1 MSQVPPIFLG
11 VAALV
16 GSGAG
21 HGDGRIGIFWQAALI
36 ILFVLLNGFFVA
48 AEFALVKVRTSQL
61 DEIIDEA
68 KPRRRVRRAMLA
80 RQIIVNIDSFL
91 SAAQLGITICS
102 LVLGALAEPFVHR
115 LVAPLL
121 GEGGVGLNE
130 WWVRG
135 ISWTVAIASVTSIHV
150 VVGEQMPKT
159 LAIRRPLDL
168 SLWVGAPMKWFHWCF
183 KPLIWLLNTASIT
196 LLRWIFKVE
205 AAEEGHMVHSSEEL
219 RLLVE
224 QSEEKSEVTETE
236 RDILVNALGLSER
249 IVRDIMTPRSSV
261 VPLDVNVDFQK
272 NLRRAVESK
281 HTRFPLI
288 DRHFQNTLGLVH
300 IKDLLAV
307 LNEPEPDLRRI
318 KRELLAVPNL
328 MPLDKL
334 LKFFLA
340 KHTHLALVVDEFG
353 GTVGM
358 VTLDDVIEELVGTIH
373 DEFDAE
379 ERPFQR
385 LTDTEF
391 LVDAGTSLHDL
402 AEFTELKLE
411 SDDVSTVGGYVTK
424 VLGHLPNLGEKAEI
438 AGYEATVTRT
448 NGHRLVQL
456 HFRRLTETPAAPTPP

>member
-1 MSQVPPIFLG
+1 M
-11 VAALV
+11 
-16 GSGAG
+16 
-21 HGDGRIGIFWQAALI
+21 
-36 ILFVLLNGFFVA
+36 
-48 AEFALVKVRTSQL
+48 
-61 DEIIDEA
+61 
-68 KPRRRVRRAMLA
+68 
-80 RQIIVNIDSFL
+80 
-91 SAAQLGITICS
+91 
-102 LVLGALAEPFVHR
+102 
-115 LVAPLL
+115 
-121 GEGGVGLNE
+121 
-130 WWVRG
+130 
-135 ISWTVAIASVTSIHV
+135 
-150 VVGEQMPKT
+150 
-159 LAIRRPLDL
+159 
-168 SLWVGAPMKWFHWCF
+168 
-183 KPLIWLLNTASIT
+183 
-196 LLRWIFKVE
+196 
-205 AAEEGHMVHSSEEL
+205 
-219 RLLVE
+219 
-224 QSEEKSEVTETE
+224 TETE

-249 IVRDIMTPRSSV
+249 IVRDIMTPRSSIV
-261 VPLDVNVDFQK
+261 ALDINVDFQK

-385 LTDTEF
+385 LTEEEF
-391 LVDAGTSLHDL
+391 LVDAGMSLYDL

-424 VLGHLPNLGEKAEI
+424 VLGHLPEP
-438 AGYEATVTRT
+438 
-448 NGHRLVQL
+448 
-456 HFRRLTETPAAPTPP
+456 RRKSRDRRIRSDRHPHQRPPPRPTPLPPPHRNARRTDSSMSSVARA